1 MPAYEADMAKFGAL
15 DAQVL
20 GISVDHVP
28 CLKAWAESLGNI
40 SYPLLSDFW
49 PHGEVA
55 RKYGVLRAEGYS
67 ERAIFLVDKQGI
79 IRYIDVHD
87 INDQPQ
93 NEVLLAELRKL
104 EPELAA
110 RLPGEAEVPAASP
123 PAGGVVLYCTRWCG
137 DCQRARIWLQE
148 HGIKYTEVDVNAN
161 PAAARK
167 VRQWAG
173 GNLVTPTFDIN
184 GTIVLDFDVAKLT
197 ELLLK

>member
-1 MPAYEADMAKFGAL
+1 MAKFGAL

-55 RKYGVLRAEGYS
+55 KKYGVLRPEGYS
-67 ERAIFLVDKQGI
+67 ERAIFLIDKQGI

-110 RLPGEAEVPAASP
+110 RLPAETAVPAQP
-123 PAGGVVLYCTRWCG
+123 QGGVIMYCTRWCS
-137 DCQRARIWLQE
+137 DCQRARAWLNQ
-148 HGIKYTEVDVNAN
+148 HGIKYTEIDVNAN

-167 VRQWAG
+167 VREWTK

-184 GTIVLDFDVAKLT
+184 GTIVIDFDVEKLT
-197 ELLLK
+197 QLLLK

>member
-1 MPAYEADMAKFGAL
+1 MAKFGAL

-55 RKYGVLRAEGYS
+55 KKYGVLRAEGYS
-67 ERAIFLVDKQGI
+67 ERAIFLIDKQGI

-110 RLPGEAEVPAASP
+110 RLPGEAEVAAASP

-137 DCQRARIWLQE
+137 DCRRARAWLEE
-148 HGIKYTEVDVNAN
+148 HGIRYTEVDVNAN

-167 VRQWAG
+167 VRQWAN

-184 GTIVLDFDVAKLT
+184 GTIVVDFDVAKLT

>member
-55 RKYGVLRAEGYS
+55 KKYGVLRPEGYS
-67 ERAIFLVDKQGI
+67 ERAIFLIDKQGI

-110 RLPGEAEVPAASP
+110 RLSAELEVSTAQPQPGGIVM
-123 PAGGVVLYCTRWCG
+123 YCTRWCS
-137 DCQRARIWLQE
+137 DCRRARAWLDE
-148 HGIKYTEVDVNAN
+148 HGLQYTEIDVNAN

-167 VRQWAG
+167 VREWAK

-184 GTIVLDFDVAKLT
+184 GTIVVDFDVEKLT
-197 ELLLK
+197 QLLLK

>member
-1 MPAYEADMAKFGAL
+1 MAKFGAL

-55 RKYGVLRAEGYS
+55 KKYGVLRAEGYS
-67 ERAIFLVDKQGI
+67 ERAIFLIDKRGI

-87 INDQPQ
+87 IADQPK

-104 EPELAA
+104 EPQLAA
-110 RLPGEAEVPAASP
+110 RLPGEAEVPTAPLPS
-123 PAGGVVLYCTRWCG
+123 GGVVLYCTRWCV
-137 DCQRARIWLQE
+137 DCRRARAWLEE
-148 HGIKYTEVDVNAN
+148 HGIRYTEVDVNAN
-161 PAAARK
+161 PVAARK
-167 VRQWAG
+167 VRQWANG
-173 GNLVTPTFDIN
+173 ALVTPTFDIN
-184 GTIVLDFDVAKLT
+184 GTIVVDFDVAKLT

>member
-1 MPAYEADMAKFGAL
+1 MAKFGAL

-55 RKYGVLRAEGYS
+55 KKYGVLRAEGYS
-67 ERAIFLVDKQGI
+67 ERAIFLIDKRGI

-87 INDQPQ
+87 IADQPK

-104 EPELAA
+104 EPQLAA
-110 RLPGEAEVPAASP
+110 RLPGEAEVTTAPLPS
-123 PAGGVVLYCTRWCG
+123 GGVVLYCTRWCV
-137 DCQRARIWLQE
+137 DCRRARAWLEE
-148 HGIKYTEVDVNAN
+148 HGIRYTEVDVNAN
-161 PAAARK
+161 PVAARK
-167 VRQWAG
+167 VRQWANG
-173 GNLVTPTFDIN
+173 ALVTPTFDIN
-184 GTIVLDFDVAKLT
+184 GTIVVDFDVAKLT